1 MVQCIYLLVLLVDGL
16 GDDIGPLRL
25 TSHGENMILSPRLQL
40 RGIVGIKRRGRGINW
55 ALMRHLGRP
64 SDGLCSPTADFIR
77 ALPGYIKV
85 LLATW
90 GKHHTQCISLGN
102 NNDISSQDAMLGC
115 YLRPPAL
122 VGRVAYYLMR
132 PLSLLFWA
140 GHLYQVTGYQ
150 C

>member
-1 MVQCIYLLVLLVDGL
+1 
-16 GDDIGPLRL
+16 
-25 TSHGENMILSPRLQL
+25 
-40 RGIVGIKRRGRGINW
+40 
-55 ALMRHLGRP
+55 MRHLGRP
-64 SDGLCSPTADFIR
+64 SDGLCSPTAGLIR
-77 ALPGYIKV
+77 APPGYIKI

-90 GKHHTQCISLGN
+90 GKHHAQCISLGN
-102 NNDISSQDAMLGC
+102 NNHISSQDAMLGC

-140 GHLYQVTGYQ
+140 GHLYPVAGYQ